1 LQKLTV
7 VNDSPSMLLSRL
19 YQKWS
24 GYWPEKCEQLP
35 QSGSDR
41 RYYRLGHQQTTAIG
55 AFNTDRSENL
65 AFTTFSRHFLGQGL
79 PVPTVLAEDTNQ
91 RIYLLTDLGDVT
103 FYSWLTSIRERDGFS
118 SEIIRRYE
126 MVVEQLPLFQVKG
139 GDGLDFSVCYPRAAF
154 DSRSMH
160 WDLNY
165 FKYYFLKLAHIP
177 FDEQKLEDD
186 FNRFSQ
192 MLLQADGQYFLYRD
206 FQSRNIMIHD
216 DRLWFI
222 DYQGG
227 RRGALPYDLASL
239 LYDAKADIPEE
250 VRLHLLEHY
259 LDKLGTLIP
268 IDRIDFKKQFYGFV
282 LIRILQAL
290 GAYGFRGFYE
300 QKNHFLLSI
309 PYALGNLQNLLA
321 AGLLP
326 EGLPELY
333 SILNHIVNKQEL
345 MEYGKKHTNLTVSI
359 WSFSYMKGI
368 PADPTGNG
376 GGFVF
381 DCRGLPNPGR
391 IDTLKA
397 YTGNDTPVIGY
408 LEQQEVVSEFAAGTQ
423 VLVGRT
429 ISNYLMRGFNHL
441 MVSYGCTGGRH
452 RSVYMA
458 NQMKTYIEKNFGVE
472 VTLHHREQLLP

>member
-1 LQKLTV
+1 
-7 VNDSPSMLLSRL
+7 MLLSRL

-24 GYWPEKCEQLP
+24 GSWPERCEQLP

-41 RYYRLGHQQTTAIG
+41 RYFRLGHQQITAIG
-55 AFNTDRSENL
+55 AFNTDLSENL
-65 AFTTFSRHFLGQGL
+65 AFTTFTRHFLSKGL
-79 PVPTVLAEDTNQ
+79 AVPTILAEETDQ
-91 RIYLLTDLGDVT
+91 GIYLLSDLGDT
-103 FYSWLTSIRERDGFS
+103 TLYSWLTGLREKDGFT
-118 SEIIRRYE
+118 SEIIKRYE
-126 MVVEQLPLFQVKG
+126 MVVEQLPLFQVQG
-139 GDGLDFSVCYPRAAF
+139 GNGLDFSVCYPRAAF

-165 FKYYFLKLAHIP
+165 FKYYFLKLARIP

-186 FNRFSQ
+186 FGRFSRL
-192 MLLQADGQYFLYRD
+192 LLQSDGQYFLYRD

-227 RRGALPYDLASL
+227 RKGALPYDLASL
-239 LYDAKADIPEE
+239 LYDAKADIPDE
-250 VRLHLLEHY
+250 VRLYLLEHY
-259 LDKLGTLIP
+259 LDKLESLIT
-268 IDRIDFKKQFYGFV
+268 IDRTEFKKQFYGFV

-290 GAYGFRGFYE
+290 GTYGFRGFYE

-309 PYALGNLQNLLA
+309 PYALSNLRNLLA

-326 EGLPELY
+326 EGMPELY
-333 SILNHIVNKQEL
+333 SILNHMVNKPEL
-345 MEYGKKHTNLTVSI
+345 LEYGQKHINLTVSV
-359 WSFSYMKGI
+359 WSFSYLKGI
-368 PADPTGNG
+368 PSDPTGNG

-397 YTGNDTPVIGY
+397 YTGNDAPVIEY

-423 VLVGRT
+423 ALVGLT
-429 ISNYLMRGFNHL
+429 INNYLMRGFNHL
-441 MVSYGCTGGRH
+441 MVSFGCTGGKH
-452 RSVYMA
+452 RSVYLA
-458 NQMKTYIEKNFGVE
+458 NQMKNYIENKFKIKVILN
-472 VTLHHREQLLP
+472 HREQSLQ